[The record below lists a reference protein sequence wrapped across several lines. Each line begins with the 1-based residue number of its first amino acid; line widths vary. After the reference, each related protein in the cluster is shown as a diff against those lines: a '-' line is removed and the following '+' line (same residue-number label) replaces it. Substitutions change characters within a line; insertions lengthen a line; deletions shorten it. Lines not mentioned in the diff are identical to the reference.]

1 MISHYQS
8 NLENFLHWAQHT
20 PEHLYLRQPI
30 GGQYINYS
38 YASASVEVKKIA
50 QFIQNTLKEGSKN
63 VGILSK
69 NSAHWMMADLAIAAA
84 GGISVPFY
92 ATLTKEQL
100 HQVLVHSECQI
111 LIVGKLDHW
120 EKIKDGIPK
129 HIQLI
134 HTPES
139 SEKTGT
145 QWSDIL
151 KSTEEIKTLPKPKP
165 EDIATIVYTSGT
177 TGMPKGVMITYGGIE
192 AGINMAREI
201 ALLDQPNTRFISYLP
216 LCHIA
221 ERNFVEFAATAA
233 GGTIH
238 FVENLD
244 TFSKNLASARPTH
257 FLAVPRIWAKFQEGI
272 LQKIGGQKK
281 LNLLLSIPIVNKLI
295 QKKIQKGLGLDQ
307 TTLAVTG
314 AAPISAELLI
324 WFQKLGIFIQEA
336 YGMTE
341 NMGLN
346 AVMPRNQIKLGSVGR
361 IHPDCETRIDH
372 ETQEIQMRAPYN
384 SVGYFKEPALT
395 QELFTEDGWLKTGDQ
410 GKLDADGFISIIGR
424 VKDNFKTAKGHYVA
438 PAPIENKINTHDYVE
453 QVCVV
458 GVNLPQPIVLIV
470 LSALGKSKERTEIQ
484 TTLEALRNEVNPA
497 LKNYEHLRKMV
508 IVNEDWSI
516 ENECLT
522 PTMKIKRPS
531 IEKKYL
537 ASFEH
542 WYTHPET
549 IVYELMD

>member
-20 PEHLYLRQPI
+20 PQRLYLRQPQGNQFI
-30 GGQYINYS
+30 DYS
-38 YASASVEVKKIA
+38 YANAAVEVKKVA
-50 QFIQNTLKEGSKN
+50 QFIQGNLKNGAKN

-100 HQVLVHSECQI
+100 NQVLVHSECQI

-120 EKIKDGIPK
+120 DKIKAGIPEN
-129 HIQLI
+129 ILLI

-139 SEKTGT
+139 SEKTGH
-145 QWSDIL
+145 QWADIL
-151 KSTEEIKTLPKPKP
+151 KSTEEINEIPQPKPS
-165 EDIATIVYTSGT
+165 DIATIVYTSGT

-201 ALLDQPNTRFISYLP
+201 ALLDLPETRFISYLP

-233 GGTIH
+233 GGTIY
-238 FVENLD
+238 FVEHLD

-281 LNLLLSIPIVNKLI
+281 LTLLLSIPVVKKLI
-295 QKKIQKGLGLDQ
+295 QKKIQKGLGLDATQ
-307 TTLAVTG
+307 LAVTG
-314 AAPISAELLI
+314 AAPISEELLT

-346 AVMPRNQIKLGSVGR
+346 AVMPREQIKLGTVGR
-361 IHPDCETRIDH
+361 IHLDCETRIDP
-372 ETQEIQMRAPYN
+372 ETHEIQMRAPYN
-384 SVGYFKEPALT
+384 TTGYFKEPVLT

-410 GKLDADGFISIIGR
+410 GKLDENGFISIIGR

-438 PAPIENKINTHDYVE
+438 PAPIENKLNTHDFIE

-458 GVNLPQPIVLIV
+458 GVNLPQPIVLVV
-470 LSALGKSKERTEIQ
+470 LSTLGKSKETAEVQ
-484 TTLEALRNEVNPA
+484 AAFSALLNEVNPR
-497 LKNYEHLRKMV
+497 LKNYEHLKKVV
-508 IVNEDWSI
+508 IVQEDWTI

-531 IEKKYL
+531 IEKKY
-537 ASFEH
+537 AANFER
-542 WYTHPET
+542 WYRSNESIIHE
-549 IVYELMD
+549 

>member
-20 PEHLYLRQPI
+20 PHQLYLRQPT
-30 GGQYINYS
+30 GDQYIDYS
-38 YASASVEVKKIA
+38 YASASLEVKKIA
-50 QFIQNTLKEGSKN
+50 HFIQNTLKEGSKN

-120 EKIKDGIPK
+120 EKIKDGIPE

-151 KSTEEIKTLPKPKP
+151 KSTEEIKSLPKPKP

-295 QKKIQKGLGLDQ
+295 QKKIQKGLGLDH

-438 PAPIENKINTHDYVE
+438 PAPIENKLNTHDYVE

-508 IVNEDWSI
+508 IVNEDWTI

-531 IEKKYL
+531 IEKKYQ

>member
-20 PEHLYLRQPI
+20 PQHLYLRQPI
-30 GGQYINYS
+30 GDQYIDYS
-38 YASASVEVKKIA
+38 YSAAASEVKKIA
-50 QFIQNTLKEGSKN
+50 QFIQNTLNEGSKN

-92 ATLTKEQL
+92 ATLTKDQL

-120 EKIKDGIPK
+120 EKIKDGIPE

-151 KSTEEIKTLPKPKP
+151 KNTEEIKSLPKPKP

-272 LQKIGGQKK
+272 LLKIGGQKK
-281 LNLLLSIPIVNKLI
+281 LNLLLSIPIVKTLI

-314 AAPISAELLI
+314 AAPISAELMI

-361 IHPDCETRIDH
+361 IHPDCETRIDP

-384 SVGYFKEPALT
+384 SIGFFKEPALT

-410 GKLDADGFISIIGR
+410 GKLDAEGFVSIIGR

-438 PAPIENKINTHDYVE
+438 PAPIENKLNTHDYIE

-470 LSALGKSKERTEIQ
+470 LSALGKSMEKAEIQ
-484 TTLEALRNEVNPA
+484 AAFEALRNEVNPA

-508 IVNEDWSI
+508 IVNEDWTI

-531 IEKKYL
+531 IEQKYQ
-537 ASFEH
+537 ANFEH
-542 WYTHPET
+542 WYAHPET
-549 IVYELMD
+549 IMYELMD

>member
-20 PEHLYLRQPI
+20 PHQLYLRQPT
-30 GGQYINYS
+30 GDQYIDYS

-120 EKIKDGIPK
+120 EKIKDGIPE

-139 SEKTGT
+139 SEKTGS

-151 KSTEEIKTLPKPKP
+151 KSTEEIKSLPKPKP

-438 PAPIENKINTHDYVE
+438 PAPIENKLNTHDYVE

-508 IVNEDWSI
+508 IVNEDWTI

-531 IEKKYL
+531 IEKKYQ

>member
-8 NLENFLHWAQHT
+8 NLENFLHWAKHT
-20 PEHLYLRQPI
+20 PDRLYLKQPI
-30 GGQYINYS
+30 GDQYIDYS
-38 YASASVEVKKIA
+38 FSAASVEVKKIA
-50 QFIQNTLKEGSKN
+50 QFIQNKLKKGSKN

-100 HQVLVHSECQI
+100 NQVLVHSECQI

-120 EKIKDGIPK
+120 EKIKEGIPK
-129 HIQLI
+129 HIILI

-139 SEKTGT
+139 SEKTGE
-145 QWSDIL
+145 QWADIL
-151 KSTEEIKTLPKPKP
+151 ENTAEISKLPSPKPT
-165 EDIATIVYTSGT
+165 DIATIVYTSGT

-201 ALLDQPNTRFISYLP
+201 ALLDQPDTRFISYLP

-257 FLAVPRIWAKFQEGI
+257 FLAVPRIWSKFQEGI

-281 LNLLLSIPIVNKLI
+281 LNLLLSIPVVKTLI

-314 AAPISAELLI
+314 AAPITEELLL
-324 WFQKLGIFIQEA
+324 WFQRLGIFIQEA
-336 YGMTE
+336 YGMT
-341 NMGLN
+341 
-346 AVMPRNQIKLGSVGR
+346 K
-361 IHPDCETRIDH
+361 
-372 ETQEIQMRAPYN
+372 
-384 SVGYFKEPALT
+384 LT
-395 QELFTEDGWLKTGDQ
+395 QELFTEDGWLRTGDQ
-410 GKLDADGFISIIGR
+410 GKLDQEGFISIIGR

-438 PAPIENKINTHDYVE
+438 PAPIENKLNTHEFIE

-458 GVNLPQPIVLIV
+458 GVNLPQPIALLV
-470 LSALGKSKERTEIQ
+470 LSALGKSKETAEIKEAF
-484 TTLEALRNEVNPA
+484 EALRNEVNPV
-497 LKNYEHLRKMV
+497 LKNYEHLRKMI
-508 IVNEDWSI
+508 IVNDDWTI

-531 IEKKYL
+531 IEQKYHTN
-537 ASFEH
+537 FES
-542 WYTHPET
+542 WYAHQET

>member
-30 GGQYINYS
+30 GDQYIDYS
-38 YASASVEVKKIA
+38 YSAAASEVKKIA

-92 ATLTKEQL
+92 ATLTKDQL

-120 EKIKDGIPK
+120 EKIKDGIPE

-151 KSTEEIKTLPKPKP
+151 KNTEEIKSFPKPNP

-272 LQKIGGQKK
+272 LLKIGGQKK
-281 LNLLLSIPIVNKLI
+281 LNLLLSIPIVKTLI

-314 AAPISAELLI
+314 AAPISAELMI

-346 AVMPRNQIKLGSVGR
+346 ALMPRNQIKLGSVGR
-361 IHPDCETRIDH
+361 IHPDCETRIDP

-384 SVGYFKEPALT
+384 SIGYFKEPALT

-410 GKLDADGFISIIGR
+410 GKLDAEGFVSIIGR

-438 PAPIENKINTHDYVE
+438 PAPIENKLNTHDYIE

-470 LSALGKSKERTEIQ
+470 LSALGKSMEQAEIQ
-484 TTLEALRNEVNPA
+484 AGFEALRNEVNPA

-508 IVNEDWSI
+508 IVNEDWTI

-531 IEKKYL
+531 IEQKYQ
-537 ASFEH
+537 ANFEH
-542 WYTHPET
+542 WYAHPET
-549 IVYELMD
+549 IIYELMD

>member
-1 MISHYQS
+1 MITHYQS
-8 NLENFLHWAQHT
+8 NLENFLHWAKQQ
-20 PEHLYLRQPI
+20 PNRIYLRQPI
-30 GGQYINYS
+30 GDQYLEYS
-38 YASASVEVKKIA
+38 YSGAASEVKRIA
-50 QFIQNTLKEGSKN
+50 QFIQDNLKDGLQN

-92 ATLTKEQL
+92 ATLTKDQL
-100 HQVLVHSECQI
+100 HQVLVHSDCQI

-120 EKIKDGIPK
+120 EKIKDGIPE
-129 HIQLI
+129 HILLI

-151 KSTEEIKTLPKPKP
+151 KSTEEIKTIPNPNP
-165 EDIATIVYTSGT
+165 SDIATIVYTSGT

-201 ALLDQPNTRFISYLP
+201 ALLDMPETRFISYLP

-233 GGTIH
+233 GGTIY

-244 TFSKNLASARPTH
+244 TFAKNLASAQPTH
-257 FLAVPRIWAKFQEGI
+257 FLAVPRIWSKFQEGI
-272 LQKIGGQKK
+272 LQKIGGQRK
-281 LNLLLSIPIVNKLI
+281 LSLLLSIPVLKTLI

-307 TTLAVTG
+307 AKLAVTG

-324 WFQKLGIFIQEA
+324 WFQKLGVFIQEA

-346 AVMPRNQIKLGSVGR
+346 AVMPRNQIKLGYVGR
-361 IHPDCETRIDH
+361 IHPDSETRIDP

-384 SVGYFKEPALT
+384 STGYFKEPLLT

-410 GKLDADGFISIIGR
+410 GRLDQEGFLSIIGR
-424 VKDNFKTAKGHYVA
+424 VKDNFKTAKGHYVS
-438 PAPIENKINTHDYVE
+438 PAPIENKLNTHEFIE

-458 GVNLPQPIVLIV
+458 GVKLPQPIALVV
-470 LSALGKSKERTEIQ
+470 LSALGKSKQQEELR
-484 TTLEALRNEVNPA
+484 EAFDELRNEVNPM
-497 LKNYEHLRKMV
+497 LKNYEHLKK
-508 IVNEDWSI
+508 IVVVKEDWSI

-522 PTMKIKRPS
+522 PTIKIKRPS

-537 ASFEH
+537 PYFES

>member
-8 NLENFLHWAQHT
+8 NLENFLHWAKNT
-20 PEHLYLRQPI
+20 PDNLYLRQPK
-30 GGQYINYS
+30 GNQYVDYT
-38 YASASVEVKKIA
+38 YQSAANEVKKLANFLQKKLISG
-50 QFIQNTLKEGSKN
+50 KKN
-63 VGILSK
+63 IGILSK

-111 LIVGKLDHW
+111 LIVGKLDQW
-120 EKIKDGIPK
+120 DKIKDGIPAD
-129 HIQLI
+129 ILLL

-139 SEKTGT
+139 AEKSGI
-145 QWSDIL
+145 QWSDVL
-151 KSTEEIKTLPKPKP
+151 ASETEIKSIPQPKPD
-165 EDIATIVYTSGT
+165 DIATIVYTSGT

-201 ALLDQPNTRFISYLP
+201 ALLDLPSTRFISYLP

-233 GGTIH
+233 GGTIY

-244 TFSKNLASARPTH
+244 TFAKNLASARPTH

-281 LNLLLSIPIVNKLI
+281 LDLLLKIPILKNII
-295 QKKIQKGLGLDQ
+295 QKKIQKGLGLDATQ
-307 TTLAVTG
+307 LAVTG
-314 AAPISAELLI
+314 AAPISEELMI
-324 WFQKLGIFIQEA
+324 WYQKLGIYIQEA

-361 IHPDCETRIDH
+361 VHPDCETRIDPESH
-372 ETQEIQMRAPYN
+372 EIQMRAAYN
-384 SVGYFKEPALT
+384 TTGYFKEPQLT
-395 QELFTEDGWLKTGDQ
+395 YELFSADGWLKTGDQ
-410 GKLDADGFISIIGR
+410 GKLDEDGFLSIIGR

-438 PAPIENKINTHDYVE
+438 PAPIENKLNIHEFVE

-458 GVNLPQPIVLIV
+458 GLNLPQPIVLVV
-470 LSALGKSKERTEIQ
+470 LSALGKSTDPTE
-484 TTLEALRNEVNPA
+484 LENSFLALRNEVNPS
-497 LKNYEHLRKMV
+497 LKNYEHLKKIV
-508 IVNEDWSI
+508 IVKEDWTI

-531 IEKKYL
+531 IEKKYQTR
-537 ASFEH
+537 FED
-542 WYTHPET
+542 WYQSPET
-549 IVYELMD
+549 IIYE

>member
-8 NLENFLHWAQHT
+8 NLENFLHWAKHT
-20 PEHLYLRQPI
+20 PNSLYLRQPI
-30 GGQYINYS
+30 GGQYIDYS
-38 YASASVEVKKIA
+38 FSAASVEVKKIA
-50 QFIQNTLKEGSKN
+50 QFIQDKLQKGSKN
-63 VGILSK
+63 VGVLSK

-100 HQVLVHSECQI
+100 NQVLVHSECQI

-120 EKIKDGIPK
+120 DKIKEGIPE
-129 HIQLI
+129 HILLI

-139 SEKTGT
+139 SEKKGL
-145 QWSDIL
+145 QWADIL
-151 KSTEEIKTLPKPKP
+151 ENTIEISKLPTPKPT
-165 EDIATIVYTSGT
+165 DIATIVYTSGT
-177 TGMPKGVMITYGGIE
+177 TGMPKGVMITYGGIK

-272 LQKIGGQKK
+272 LHKIGGQKK
-281 LNLLLSIPIVNKLI
+281 LNLLLSLPIVKTLI

-324 WFQKLGIFIQEA
+324 WFQKLGIYIQEA

-346 AVMPRNQIKLGSVGR
+346 AVMPRDIIKLGTVGR
-361 IHPDCETRIDH
+361 IHPDCETRIDPN
-372 ETQEIQMRAPYN
+372 TNEIQMRAPYN
-384 SVGYFKEPALT
+384 STGYFKEPKLT

-410 GKLDADGFISIIGR
+410 GKLDQEGFISIIGR

-438 PAPIENKINTHDYVE
+438 PAPIENRLNTHEFIE

-470 LSALGKSKERTEIQ
+470 LSALGKSKQAAEIQ
-484 TTLEALRNEVNPA
+484 ETFEALRNEVNPA

-508 IVNEDWSI
+508 IVKEDWTI

-531 IEKKYL
+531 IEQKYQ
-537 ASFEH
+537 SNFEN
-542 WYTHPET
+542 WYAHQET

>member
-1 MISHYQS
+1 MITHYQS
-8 NLENFLHWAQHT
+8 NLENFLHWENHT
-20 PEHLYLRQPI
+20 PHSLYLRQPI
-30 GGQYINYS
+30 GDQYIDYS
-38 YASASVEVKKIA
+38 YSTASIEVKKIA
-50 QFIQNTLKEGSKN
+50 QFIQDKLKKGSKN

-92 ATLTKEQL
+92 ATLTKDQL

-120 EKIKDGIPK
+120 DKIKEGIPE
-129 HIQLI
+129 HILLI

-139 SEKTGT
+139 SEKTGI
-145 QWSDIL
+145 QWVDIL
-151 KSTEEIKTLPKPKP
+151 ENTAEISKLPTPKPT
-165 EDIATIVYTSGT
+165 DIATIVYTSGT

-201 ALLDQPNTRFISYLP
+201 ALLDQPKTRFISYLP

-281 LNLLLSIPIVNKLI
+281 LNLLLSIPIVKTLI

-314 AAPISAELLI
+314 AAPITEELLL
-324 WFQKLGIFIQEA
+324 WFQRLGIFIQEA

-341 NMGLN
+341 NMGLTTL
-346 AVMPRNQIKLGSVGR
+346 MPRKQIKLSTVGR
-361 IHPDCETRIDH
+361 IHPDCETRIDPDSN
-372 ETQEIQMRAPYN
+372 EIQMRAPYN
-384 SVGYFKEPALT
+384 STGYFKEPKLT

-410 GKLDADGFISIIGR
+410 GKLDQEGFISIIGR

-438 PAPIENKINTHDYVE
+438 PAPIENKLNTHEFIE

-458 GVNLPQPIVLIV
+458 GVNLPQPIVLVV
-470 LSALGKSKERTEIQ
+470 LSALGKSKENAEIQ
-484 TTLEALRNEVNPA
+484 EAFEALRNEVNPA

-508 IVNEDWSI
+508 IVKEDWTI

-531 IEKKYL
+531 IEQKYQ
-537 ASFEH
+537 ANFEN
-542 WYTHPET
+542 WYAHQES

>member
-1 MISHYQS
+1 MITHYQS
-8 NLENFLHWAQHT
+8 NLENFLHWAQQQ
-20 PEHLYLRQPI
+20 PNRIYLRQPI
-30 GGQYINYS
+30 GGQFIDYS
-38 YASASVEVKKIA
+38 YSAAASEVKRIA
-50 QFIQNTLKEGSKN
+50 QFIQNNLKDGLKN

-92 ATLTKEQL
+92 ATLTKDQL
-100 HQVLVHSECQI
+100 HQVLIHSECQI

-120 EKIKDGIPK
+120 EKIKDGIPE
-129 HIQLI
+129 HILLI

-139 SEKTGT
+139 SEKSGI

-151 KSTEEIKTLPKPKP
+151 VSTEEIKTLPKPNP

-201 ALLDQPNTRFISYLP
+201 ALLDMPETRFISYLP

-233 GGTIH
+233 GGTIY

-244 TFSKNLASARPTH
+244 TFAKNLASAQPTH
-257 FLAVPRIWAKFQEGI
+257 FLAVPRIWSKFQEGI
-272 LQKIGGQKK
+272 LQKIGGQRK
-281 LNLLLSIPIVNKLI
+281 LSLLLSIPVLKTLI

-307 TTLAVTG
+307 TKLAVTG
-314 AAPISAELLI
+314 AAPISAELMI
-324 WFQKLGIFIQEA
+324 WFQKLGVFIQEA

-346 AVMPRNQIKLGSVGR
+346 AVMPRNPIKLGCVGR
-361 IHPDCETRIDH
+361 IHPDCETRIDP

-384 SVGYFKEPALT
+384 STGYFKEPLLT

-410 GKLDADGFISIIGR
+410 GKLDDEGFLSIIGR

-438 PAPIENKINTHDYVE
+438 PAPIENKLNTHEFIE

-458 GVNLPQPIVLIV
+458 GVNLPQPIALVV
-470 LSALGKSKERTEIQ
+470 LSILGKSKDQKELQDAIN
-484 TTLEALRNEVNPA
+484 ALRNEVNPM
-497 LKNYEHLRKMV
+497 LKNYEHLKK
-508 IVNEDWSI
+508 IVVVKEDWSI

-531 IEKKYL
+531 IEKKYHTY
-537 ASFEH
+537 FEA